1 MNTRSDIDRVLSTW
15 MADGPVAIPDRVVD
29 VVTARIGVQRQRRTW
44 LPRRTK
50 VTTQIKLI
58 AALAAALVVAV
69 VGFNLMAKPVPGAG
83 SSATPTGTATPIET
97 APSTPSPTAAGIRDV
112 QGNERSLDAGRWRFR
127 PLEDDPGLSV
137 VADIPAGWL
146 PLGKRGMENVSATN
160 SPPSGLAI
168 DFFQPVGGIFS
179 DPCHWDVDGTGT
191 LGPGDVEVGQTV
203 ADLVDAL
210 RANTSYTSS
219 SPSPITLGPYQ
230 GQQLELRFPAD
241 LDPVTCD
248 QPSDDDEGRYFV
260 MPGTIYSQGPSNIW
274 RMSIVDV
281 AGTRMIALI
290 EYFPGT
296 RAESL
301 AEAEAIVRSLE
312 FTP

>member
-1 MNTRSDIDRVLSTW
+1 MNHRSDIDRVLQIW
-15 MADGPVAIPDRVVD
+15 MADGPTAISDRVVD
-29 VVTARIGVQRQRRTW
+29 VVAARIGVQRQRRAW
-44 LPRRTK
+44 PFPGRTN
-50 VTTQIKLI
+50 VSNPMKLI

-69 VGFNLMAKPVPGAG
+69 VGYNLLAKPEPGVG
-83 SSATPTGTATPIET
+83 SSPSPVVT
-97 APSTPSPTAAGIRDV
+97 APSTPSPTTVAIRDV
-112 QGNERSLDAGRWRFR
+112 QGNEPSLDPGRWRFR

-146 PLGKRGMENVSATN
+146 PLGNRGLENVSATN
-160 SPPSGLAI
+160 SPPSGLAM
-168 DFFQPVGGIFS
+168 DFFQSEHGLFS

-191 LGPGDVEVGQTV
+191 PDQGDVEVGPTV

-219 SPSPITLGPYQ
+219 TPSPIAFGPYQ
-230 GQQLELRFPAD
+230 GQQLELRLPAD
-241 LDPVTCD
+241 LDPATCD
-248 QPSDDDEGRYFV
+248 KPSDSDEGRYFV

-281 AGTRMIALI
+281 AGTRFIVTI

-296 RAESL
+296 APDKL
-301 AEAEAIVRSLE
+301 AEAEAIVNSFE